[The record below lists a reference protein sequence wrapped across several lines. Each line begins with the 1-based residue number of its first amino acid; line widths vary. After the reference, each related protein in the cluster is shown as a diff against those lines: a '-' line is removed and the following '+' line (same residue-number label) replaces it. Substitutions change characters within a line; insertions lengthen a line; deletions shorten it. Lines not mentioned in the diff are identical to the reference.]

1 MIIYYGM
8 GKNIIYPN
16 SSDKYKEIIDSEVIR
31 LINDAYAMA
40 RILVNK
46 SKDLI
51 HECADILQRDKL
63 LKIDRLTEII
73 NKKYPEINQLKIEK

>member
-1 MIIYYGM
+1 
-8 GKNIIYPN
+8 
-16 SSDKYKEIIDSEVIR
+16 
-31 LINDAYAMA
+31 MA

-51 HECADILQRDKL
+51 HECADILQKDKL

-73 NKKYPEINQLKIEK
+73 NEKYPEINQLKIES